1 MPRALG
7 RSWVGL
13 GVALGVCAVSYERG
27 THVASEGGVHGV
39 WVDKSVGELRCTGE
53 LRFLVT

>member
-1 MPRALG
+1 
-7 RSWVGL
+7 VGL